1 MSNNQRGK
9 AVCALVNR
17 AMPCFFKNLNHIIH
31 RFKESDFNLNGNQ
44 IKLINAVKILR
55 SVSPAAL
62 SRILDMQKG
71 SLTTIISSLV
81 EQNLLRKD
89 FSPSDPRRYNL
100 SITPEALQLL
110 KNKDRSDAVKYQK
123 IFTAMPDA
131 DFQQVI
137 QALTTL
143 VKYLDKYGESTDD

>member
-1 MSNNQRGK
+1 MSSNQRGK

-17 AMPCFFKNLNHIIH
+17 AMPCFIKNLNHIIH
-31 RFKESDFNLNGNQ
+31 RFKESDYNLNGNQ

-89 FSPSDPRRYNL
+89 FSRSDPRRYNL
-100 SITPEALQLL
+100 SITSEALQLL
-110 KNKDRSDAVKYQK
+110 KTKDRSDVVKYQE
-123 IFTAMPDA
+123 IFAAMPDA
-131 DFQQVI
+131 DFQKVSQGMTI
-137 QALTTL
+137 LL
-143 VKYLDKYGESTDD
+143 EYLDKYGESTDD